1 MCWYIGKNTP
11 WRWEHSRFDHVVDC
25 SHSPLGSP
33 FSTRITH
40 KKIKKSAVIYVQPK
54 SVNSLEGQYRL
65 GQCHL
70 DLVLSIVGSDPLLPN
85 FCQAE
90 GSASLWLS
98 MHYYLIFPYADT
110 INALLFNFSISCY
123 NPFSSIAGNFGA
135 IHF

>member
-1 MCWYIGKNTP
+1 M
-11 WRWEHSRFDHVVDC
+11 VDC

-33 FSTRITH
+33 FSTRITDNTH

-90 GSASLWLS
+90 GSASLIVNFSLVK
-98 MHYYLIFPYADT
+98 Y
-110 INALLFNFSISCY
+110 ALLSNFSIC
-123 NPFSSIAGNFGA
+123 
-135 IHF
+135 

>member
-1 MCWYIGKNTP
+1 M
-11 WRWEHSRFDHVVDC
+11 VDC

-40 KKIKKSAVIYVQPK
+40 IKKIKKSAVIYVQPK
-54 SVNSLEGQYRL
+54 SVNSLEGQYHL

-90 GSASLWLS
+90 GFASLIVNFSLVK
-98 MHYYLIFPYADT
+98 Y
-110 INALLFNFSISCY
+110 ALLSNFSIR
-123 NPFSSIAGNFGA
+123 
-135 IHF
+135 